1 LNPLKSLDDFEKPC
15 WVGVS
20 SFYDRAALAAFR
32 RTSDHCA
39 AIPAGTIEQYQL
51 R

>member
-1 LNPLKSLDDFEKPC
+1 MSVRLQQ
-15 WVGVS
+15 
-20 SFYDRAALAAFR
+20 ALAAFC

-51 R
+51 RRKPVKSLSPAKAGRGRY